1 MGTKSQ
7 NREVKYILV
16 HRAAG
21 AVDKTWCDDVGRT
34 SSRGLLE
41 LAIWEFQVEQCG
53 GGGGRK
59 SVVSEP
65 CKQRALG

>member
-1 MGTKSQ
+1 MAWG
-7 NREVKYILV
+7 
-16 HRAAG
+16 
-21 AVDKTWCDDVGRT
+21 DDVGRT

-59 SVVSEP
+59 SVVSKP
-65 CKQRALG
+65 CKRRALG